1 MERLFDMQTT
11 KTMLMQ
17 DDYMIYFTNDLSDD
31 RLEAKI
37 QFVRRYSQAVF
48 FVKSVGGR
56 DLFFFVN

>member
-1 MERLFDMQTT
+1 
-11 KTMLMQ
+11 MQ
-17 DDYMIYFTNDLSDD
+17 DDYIIYFTNDLSDD